1 MITVITGG
9 TGSIK
14 LIRGLDSVLDEKMTI
29 ITNVGD
35 NIKLFGL
42 YICPDI
48 DTTLYGLSKQLDR
61 ERGWGIKND
70 TFNFRDSLKN
80 ISEDIWFQI
89 GDKDLATHVKR
100 TKLIEKGLNLTE
112 ITKIFAKEL
121 NIKHNIIPASD
132 DNIETT
138 IITDNEEMHLQE
150 FWVKNKGKPLIKDII
165 YKGIQK
171 AKPSREVVRS
181 ILESDKIIIAPGNP
195 VSSIGPTIFIK
206 QIRDALRKSH
216 AKKIL
221 VSPIINNRVISG
233 PAGKMIVAKGYEVSI
248 SGLIEYYSDVIT
260 DIIIDKLDNKE
271 EEKIKKMGKITH
283 LADILMKNDVDET
296 LLAKKIIGIKL

>member
-48 DTTLYGLSKQLDR
+48 DTILYGLSKQLDLK
-61 ERGWGIKND
+61 RGWGIKND

-80 ISEDIWFQI
+80 SSEDIWFQI
-89 GDKDLATHVKR
+89 GDKDLVTHVKR

-165 YKGIQK
+165 DIVINFNGRIYL
-171 AKPSREVVRS
+171 AKDSNLSKDQFAE
-181 ILESDKIIIAPGNP
+181 
-195 VSSIGPTIFIK
+195 IF
-206 QIRDALRKSH
+206 D
-216 AKKIL
+216 
-221 VSPIINNRVISG
+221 
-233 PAGKMIVAKGYEVSI
+233 
-248 SGLIEYYSDVIT
+248 
-260 DIIIDKLDNKE
+260 KE
-271 EEKIKKMGKITH
+271 EFTKVVVKYNKI
-283 LADILMKNDVDET
+283 MKFRSDASQRYN
-296 LLAKKIIGIKL
+296 LN

>member
-1 MITVITGG
+1 M
-9 TGSIK
+9 
-14 LIRGLDSVLDEKMTI
+14 
-29 ITNVGD
+29 
-35 NIKLFGL
+35 
-42 YICPDI
+42 
-48 DTTLYGLSKQLDR
+48 
-61 ERGWGIKND
+61 
-70 TFNFRDSLKN
+70 
-80 ISEDIWFQI
+80 
-89 GDKDLATHVKR
+89 
-100 TKLIEKGLNLTE
+100 
-112 ITKIFAKEL
+112 
-121 NIKHNIIPASD
+121 
-132 DNIETT
+132 
-138 IITDNEEMHLQE
+138 
-150 FWVKNKGKPLIKDII
+150 LIKDII

-271 EEKIKKMGKITH
+271 EEKIKKMGKVTH

-296 LLAKKIIGIKL
+296 LLAKKIIGIKLCKLE

>member
-29 ITNVGD
+29 IINVGD

-61 ERGWGIKND
+61 KRGWGIKND

-80 ISEDIWFQI
+80 NSEDIWFQI
-89 GDKDLATHVKR
+89 GDKDLVTHVKR

-138 IITDNEEMHLQE
+138 IITNNEEMHLQE

-165 YKGIQK
+165 Y
-171 AKPSREVVRS
+171 
-181 ILESDKIIIAPGNP
+181 
-195 VSSIGPTIFIK
+195 
-206 QIRDALRKSH
+206 
-216 AKKIL
+216 
-221 VSPIINNRVISG
+221 
-233 PAGKMIVAKGYEVSI
+233 
-248 SGLIEYYSDVIT
+248 VIT
-260 DIIIDKLDNKE
+260 KATVVIVDSVNLHVTTDVAID
-271 EEKIKKMGKITH
+271 
-283 LADILMKNDVDET
+283 
-296 LLAKKIIGIKL
+296 LLLEVHNC

>member
-100 TKLIEKGLNLTE
+100 TKLIEK
-112 ITKIFAKEL
+112 
-121 NIKHNIIPASD
+121 
-132 DNIETT
+132 
-138 IITDNEEMHLQE
+138 
-150 FWVKNKGKPLIKDII
+150 
-165 YKGIQK
+165 
-171 AKPSREVVRS
+171 
-181 ILESDKIIIAPGNP
+181 
-195 VSSIGPTIFIK
+195 
-206 QIRDALRKSH
+206 
-216 AKKIL
+216 
-221 VSPIINNRVISG
+221 
-233 PAGKMIVAKGYEVSI
+233 
-248 SGLIEYYSDVIT
+248 
-260 DIIIDKLDNKE
+260 
-271 EEKIKKMGKITH
+271 
-283 LADILMKNDVDET
+283 
-296 LLAKKIIGIKL
+296 